1 MLIVSGPEG
10 DEQGKH
16 SMILNKTPLNVCFIA
31 NPDVLLI
38 FCLKQ
43 CTAVNV
49 FFLTN
54 KSRFPFIMNLCSI

>member
-16 SMILNKTPLNVCFIA
+16 SMILNKTPLNVCFIV

-43 CTAVNV
+43 CTTVNV
-49 FFLTN
+49 FF
-54 KSRFPFIMNLCSI
+54 